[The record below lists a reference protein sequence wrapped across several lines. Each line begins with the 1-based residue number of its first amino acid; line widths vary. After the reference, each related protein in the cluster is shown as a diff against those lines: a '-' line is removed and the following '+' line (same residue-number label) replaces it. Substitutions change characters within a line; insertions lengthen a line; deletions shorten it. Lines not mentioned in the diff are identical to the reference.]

1 MTGKTALHN
10 IIVSF
15 DEMGLIC
22 SNIGYKEFFEY
33 ALHFKD
39 IFKDEYDIIKKDL
52 DRLEKLEIANKNN
65 EGLVRDNVKLIN
77 RNLELEKEYNYLK
90 KEYDTKDLECID
102 LLRENQELR
111 LFANKLNNTNF
122 VLCGELATAEKYKQA
137 LEKACERLDDDCPV
151 SQELID
157 DLDCENCNNNCKEC
171 WKKFFLK
178 EVFEDE

>member
-1 MTGKTALHN
+1 MKLNSKEALNN
-10 IIVSF
+10 IAVKF
-15 DEMGLIC
+15 DEMGMLCTTIAY
-22 SNIGYKEFFEY
+22 SEFWQND
-33 ALHFKD
+33 LHFKE
-39 IFKDEYDIIKKDL
+39 IFETEYDIIKKDL

-65 EGLVRDNVKLIN
+65 EGLVRENVELIN
-77 RNLELEKEYNYLK
+77 KNLELGK
-90 KEYDTKDLECID
+90 
-102 LLRENQELR
+102 ENQELR

-122 VLCGELATAEKYKQA
+122 ILSGELADAEKYKQA

-178 EVFEDE
+178 EAEEND